1 MRFEP
6 GTDFLE
12 SFLFSKIYFGKF
24 QRIGFPQIKNFD
36 FDFLNICINCLF
48 LIIFR
53 AIILC
58 KKSIKKNDDSKQ
70 HFASLSSAGNG
81 LKRQL
86 CLGWNHFWT
95 KLGLLPR
102 LERRTSAG
110 IFPKLRPR
118 IKRKINLLICL
129 FNSWR

>member
-58 KKSIKKNDDSKQ
+58 KKSIKKMTIQNNILPL
-70 HFASLSSAGNG
+70 F
-81 LKRQL
+81 
-86 CLGWNHFWT
+86 
-95 KLGLLPR
+95 PR
-102 LERRTSAG
+102 LEMA
-110 IFPKLRPR
+110 
-118 IKRKINLLICL
+118 
-129 FNSWR
+129 